1 MTNSPPLWLRSWR
14 RLSTAWT
21 GEEFSSLVQSA
32 LPAGLRLAGAFLQL
46 LSTILIA
53 RTLGVAESGMYFF
66 WAAAML
72 EVGQVATYGL
82 DRLALQQVPRLDSKN
97 GELRNFLAPLRA
109 FVLLLGLLLAIGLC
123 AYALIFQP
131 DAGRSLW
138 WYLLPFLCVS
148 GVAMSM
154 VNSEAMAGL
163 GRPVLAI
170 ICRHTILNVL
180 LISAVF
186 LLGSHLTADL
196 AITAYALA
204 FFLSGFSAFGFRGF
218 REQGVPFGFPSGSQV
233 RYFWREGS
241 PLFVGSVFATMGF
254 MIPLAVLERTHSS
267 SEIALVTTGF
277 RIFVLVDVLAR
288 AIHSLVMPQLSRAA
302 HKSEGKRL
310 FQIYRSAVFKGIAIL
325 GLPIVGMFV
334 LATPVMNL
342 FGEGFG
348 EGAPLF
354 RIFMAF
360 ALNSLLLG
368 PAQQLLLMVG
378 HTKTMAAFSLVYC
391 LTAGILSI
399 FLVPTFG
406 PIAFVYAIC
415 IGLLIEKVLVLNYSA
430 RAIRK
435 VEFTSEG
442 GQQ

>member
-1 MTNSPPLWLRSWR
+1 H
-14 RLSTAWT
+14 
-21 GEEFSSLVQSA
+21 SA

-72 EVGQVATYGL
+72 EIGQVATYGL
-82 DRLALQQVPRLDSKN
+82 DRLALQQVPRLQSKN
-97 GELRNFLAPLRA
+97 DELRNFLAPLRA
-109 FVLLLGLLLAIGLC
+109 FVLLLGLLLAMGLC
-123 AYALIFQP
+123 GYSLFFQP
-131 DAGRSLW
+131 EAERSGW
-138 WYLLPFLCVS
+138 WYLLPFLCVG
-148 GVAMSM
+148 GVTMSM

-170 ICRHTILNVL
+170 VCRHTILNVL

-186 LLGSHLTADL
+186 LLGDHLTADL
-196 AITAYALA
+196 AIAAYALA
-204 FFLSGFSAFGFRGF
+204 FFVSGFSAFGFRGL
-218 REQGVPFGFPSGSQV
+218 REHGAPFQLPSSSQV

-254 MIPLAVLERTHSS
+254 LIPLTVLERTHSS
-267 SEIALVTTGF
+267 NEIALVTTAF

-302 HKSEGKRL
+302 HHRRSGEL
-310 FQIYRSAVFKGIAIL
+310 YEIYRSAVFKGIAIL
-325 GLPIVGMFV
+325 GMPILGMFV

-354 RIFMAF
+354 RIFLIF
-360 ALNSLLLG
+360 ALLSLVLG

-378 HTKTMAAFSLVYC
+378 HTKRMAGFSLVYC
-391 LTAGILSI
+391 LIAGLLSI
-399 FLVPTFG
+399 LLVPSFG

-415 IGLLIEKVLVLNYSA
+415 GGLLIEKLLVLSYSA
-430 RAIRK
+430 KTIRRK
-435 VEFTSEG
+435 EFTIEG
-442 GQQ
+442 GTP